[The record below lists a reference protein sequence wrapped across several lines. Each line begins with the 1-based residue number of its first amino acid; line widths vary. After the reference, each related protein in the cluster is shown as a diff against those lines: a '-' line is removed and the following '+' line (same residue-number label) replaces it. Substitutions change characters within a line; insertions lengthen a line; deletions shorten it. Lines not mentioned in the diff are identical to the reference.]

1 VEVTKNKG
9 FTVNSLIVIALGTL
23 FMLAS
28 IVVYLLILK
37 GVMGRFSYKEAFT
50 DVSSMKKAISGE
62 GTSIAILY
70 SQYTE
75 NMLPPGSTWLNDN
88 ITTWKKFLNNYHYS
102 FDIIKDNDIEKGKH
116 YNYKI
121 LILPGSKSLSDEETI
136 NIKKFIDRGGSVF
149 VTSGI
154 ASFSADGKWRGWE
167 FFNEVFGMKFI
178 KEVERDDVTKIHT
191 LRGNLPITA
200 NIPTGYPLKVAT
212 WDRPISVEVLEPRST
227 QVSFWYNYRLQD
239 GLVREE
245 VKKSGGI
252 VYGSYGKGRFIWMGF
267 EINSVIG
274 IQEDYIYFD
283 RLFHNALS
291 WLQYKPL
298 AYVKDWPE
306 DYKAGAML
314 AVMVGDQPQ
323 NVRNILPLLRSEGI
337 KATFFV
343 DPSKVSNYQDL
354 VKTIAS
360 YGDIGAVVDI
370 GYMAAVDD
378 TTNKLDDYNT
388 QTRKVKEANSKIESI
403 KGVHTDGLL
412 PYYGLFDDNSLRAIA
427 EANYKYVLTDSLT
440 DRSVPKAII
449 KGENTV
455 ISITKTARDD
465 YEVIRDFGLT
475 QQDFQLY
482 TYKEDVD
489 RVLFEGGLYVFKV
502 HTEFQCQP
510 QNISVLR
517 DLLKYIKTKKMW
529 VASGNEIYNWWVK
542 KNKVEMRIESRG
554 ESRVTVSISNPGMEK
569 LKEIMLEIDLQMT
582 VTNLE
587 VSSEIIGTIQ
597 PEYSFNPTTHM
608 MYLKIKEFTP
618 GETRIYYI
626 DYDKPKVLSGN

>member
-1 VEVTKNKG
+1 M
-9 FTVNSLIVIALGTL
+9 ALGTV

-28 IVVYLLILK
+28 IVIYLLILK
-37 GVMGRFSYKEAFT
+37 GVLGRFSYKEAFT
-50 DVSSMKKAISGE
+50 DTSAIKKVISGE
-62 GTSIAILY
+62 GTNIAILY

-75 NMLPPGSTWLNDN
+75 NSLPPGSTWLSDN
-88 ITTWKKFLNNYHYS
+88 ITTWKKFLGNYNYS
-102 FDIIKDNDIEKGKH
+102 YNIIKDRDIELGKH
-116 YNYKI
+116 FNYKI
-121 LILPGSKSLSDEETI
+121 LILPGSKALSDEEVI

-149 VTSGI
+149 ATSGI
-154 ASFSADGKWRGWE
+154 GTFSADGKWRGWE
-167 FFNEVFGMKFI
+167 FFNEVFGCKFVR
-178 KEVERDDVTKIHT
+178 EVERDEVTKIHT

-212 WDRPISVEVLEPRST
+212 WDRPIAVEVLEPRST

-252 VYGSYGKGRFIWMGF
+252 VNGTYGRGRFVWMGF

-283 RLFHNALS
+283 KLFHNS
-291 WLQYKPL
+291 MDWLQYKPL

-306 DYKAGAML
+306 KYKAAAML
-314 AVMVGDQPQ
+314 VVMVGNQPQ
-323 NVRNILPLLRSEGI
+323 NVRNILPILKQEGM

-343 DPSKVSNYQDL
+343 DPSKVANYQDL
-354 VKTIAS
+354 VQTIAS
-360 YGDIGAVVDI
+360 YGDVGAIVDI
-370 GYMAAVDD
+370 GYMSAVND

-388 QTRKVKEANSKIESI
+388 QVMKVKDANSKIEI
-403 KGVHTDGLL
+403 VKGVHSDGLL

-427 EANYKYVLTDSLT
+427 EAKYKYVVTDSLT

-449 KGENTV
+449 KGSNTV

-475 QQDFQLY
+475 QPEFQLY

-489 RVLFEGGLYVFKV
+489 RVLFEGGLYVFKI
-502 HTEFQCQP
+502 HTDFQCQS
-510 QNISVLR
+510 QNLGVLR
-517 DLLKYIKTKKMW
+517 DLIQYIKSKDIW
-529 VASGNEIYNWWVK
+529 IASGNEIYNWWVK
-542 KNKVEMRIESRG
+542 RNKVEMRIESRG
-554 ESRVTVSISNPGMEK
+554 ESRVIVSVSNPGTEM
-569 LKEIMLEIDLQMT
+569 LKEIMLEIDLQMS
-582 VTNLE
+582 VKNIE
-587 VSSEIIGTIQ
+587 ISSEIIGTAQ
-597 PEYSFNPTTHM
+597 PEYNFNPATHM
-608 MYLKIKEFTP
+608 LYVKINDFKP

-626 DYDKPKVLSGN
+626 DYDKPNV

>member
-9 FTVNSLIVIALGTL
+9 FTVNSLIVFSLGTL

-50 DVSSMKKAISGE
+50 DVNSIKKVVAGE
-62 GTSIAILY
+62 GNKIAILY

-75 NMLPPGSTWLNDN
+75 NRLPPGSTWTSDN
-88 ITTWKKFLNNYHYS
+88 ITTWKKFLNNYTLSY
-102 FDIIKDNDIEKGKH
+102 DIIQDNDIEKGKH
-116 YNYKI
+116 YKYEI
-121 LILPGSKSLSDEETI
+121 LILPGAQALSDEEVI
-136 NIKKFIDRGGSVF
+136 NIKKFIDGGGSVF
-149 VTSGI
+149 ATSGT

-178 KEVERDDVTKIHT
+178 KEVERDEVTKIHT

-212 WDRPISVEVLEPRST
+212 WDRPIQVEVLEPRST

-252 VYGSYGKGRFIWMGF
+252 VYGSYGKGRFVWMGF

-274 IQEDYIYFD
+274 IQEDYIFFD

-291 WLQYKPL
+291 WLRYKPL
-298 AYVKDWPE
+298 AYVKDWPQE
-306 DYKAGAML
+306 YKAAAML

-323 NVRNILPLLRSEGI
+323 NVRNILSLLKAEGI

-343 DPSKVSNYQDL
+343 DPAKVSNYNDL

-360 YGDIGAVVDI
+360 YGDIGAIVDI
-370 GYMAAVDD
+370 GFKASVDD
-378 TTNKLDDYNT
+378 TTNKLDDYDTQTKKVRQANT
-388 QTRKVKEANSKIESI
+388 QIEVI
-403 KGVHTDGLL
+403 KGVHADGLL

-427 EANYKYVLTDSLT
+427 EAKFKYVLTDSLT
-440 DRSVPKAII
+440 DRSVPRVII

-475 QQDFQLY
+475 QQEFQLY

-489 RVLFEGGLYVFKV
+489 RVLFEGGLYVFKL

-510 QNISVLR
+510 QNISVLK
-517 DLLKYIKTKKMW
+517 DLLKYINSKQIW

-542 KNKVEMRIESRG
+542 KNKVEMRVEPRG
-554 ESRVTVSISNPGMEK
+554 ESRVTVSISNPGIEK
-569 LKEIMLEIDLQMT
+569 LTEIMLEIDLQMN
-582 VTNLE
+582 VTNIE
-587 VSSEIIGTIQ
+587 ISSEIIGTIQ
-597 PEYSFNPTTHM
+597 PAFSFNPATHM
-608 MYLKIKEFTP
+608 LYLKIKEFKP
-618 GETRIYYI
+618 GETRIYYV
-626 DYDKPKVLSGN
+626 DYDKPKV

>member
-1 VEVTKNKG
+1 MEVTKNKG
-9 FTVNSLIVIALGTL
+9 FTVNSLIVFSLGTL

-50 DVSSMKKAISGE
+50 DVNSIKKVINGE
-62 GTSIAILY
+62 GTNIAILY

-88 ITTWKKFLNNYHYS
+88 ITTWKKFLGNYRYS
-102 FDIIKDNDIEKGKH
+102 YDIIKDTDIEKGIH
-116 YNYKI
+116 FRYKI
-121 LILPGSKSLSDEETI
+121 LILPGSKSLSDEEII

-178 KEVERDDVTKIHT
+178 REVERDEVTKIHT

-212 WDRPISVEVLEPRST
+212 WDRPIAVEVLEPRST

-252 VYGSYGKGRFIWMGF
+252 AYGSYGQGRFVWMGF

-306 DYKAGAML
+306 NYRAAAML

-323 NVRNILPLLRSEGI
+323 NVRNILPILKAEGI

-343 DPSKVSNYQDL
+343 DPSKVANYKDL
-354 VKTIAS
+354 IKTIAS
-360 YGDIGAVVDI
+360 YGDIGAIVDI

-388 QTRKVKEANSKIESI
+388 QIKKVKAANAKIEI
-403 KGVHTDGLL
+403 INGVHSEGLL

-427 EANYKYVLTDSLT
+427 ENKYKYVLTDSLT
-440 DRSVPKAII
+440 DRSVPRAII
-449 KGENTV
+449 KGDNTV

-475 QQDFQLY
+475 QPEFQSY

-489 RVLFEGGLYVFKV
+489 RVLFEGGLYVFKL

-510 QNISVLR
+510 QNLAVLT
-517 DLLKYIKTKKMW
+517 DLIKYIKLKNMW
-529 VASGNEIYNWWVK
+529 VASGNQIYNWWIK
-542 KNKVEMRIESRG
+542 KNKVEMRVEPRG
-554 ESRVTVSISNPGMEK
+554 ESRVTVSISNPGNEL
-569 LKEIMLEIDLQMT
+569 LKEIMLEIDLQLN
-582 VTNLE
+582 VTNIAI
-587 VSSEIIGTIQ
+587 SSEIIGTIQ
-597 PEYSFNPTTHM
+597 PEYYFNPANHM
-608 MYLKIKEFTP
+608 LYLKIKEFKP

-626 DYDKPKVLSGN
+626 DYDKPKV

>member
-1 VEVTKNKG
+1 MEVTKNKG
-9 FTVNSLIVIALGTL
+9 FTVNSLIVFSLGTL

-37 GVMGRFSYKEAFT
+37 GVMGRFSYKEAYT
-50 DVSSMKKAISGE
+50 DVDAIKKVMSGE
-62 GTSIAILY
+62 GSSVAILY

-88 ITTWKKFLNNYHYS
+88 ITTWKKFLNNYKYNY
-102 FDIIKDNDIEKGKH
+102 DIIKDSDIEKGKH
-116 YNYKI
+116 FKYKI
-121 LILPGSKSLSDEETI
+121 LILPGSKSLSDEEII
-136 NIKKFIDRGGSVF
+136 NIKKFVDRGGSVF

-178 KEVERDDVTKIHT
+178 REVERDEVTKIHT

-212 WDRPISVEVLEPRST
+212 WDRPIAVEVLEPRST

-252 VYGSYGKGRFIWMGF
+252 AYGSYGQGRFVWMGF

-306 DYKAGAML
+306 NYKAAAML
-314 AVMVGDQPQ
+314 TVMVGDQPQ
-323 NVRNILPLLRSEGI
+323 NVRNILPILKEEGI

-343 DPSKVSNYQDL
+343 DPSKVSNYKDL
-354 VKTIAS
+354 IKTIAS
-360 YGDIGAVVDI
+360 YGDIGAIVDI
-370 GYMAAVDD
+370 GYMAAIDD

-388 QTRKVKEANSKIESI
+388 QIKKVKDASSKIEVI
-403 KGVHTDGLL
+403 NGVHSDGLL

-427 EANYKYVLTDSLT
+427 ETNYKYVVTDSLT
-440 DRSVPKAII
+440 DRSVPKAIV
-449 KGENTV
+449 KGDNTV

-465 YEVIRDFGLT
+465 YEVIRDFGLS
-475 QQDFQLY
+475 QPEFQLY

-510 QNISVLR
+510 QNLTVLK
-517 DLLKYIKTKKMW
+517 DLIKYIKSKDMW
-529 VASGNEIYNWWVK
+529 IASGNDIYNWWIK
-542 KNKVEMRIESRG
+542 KNKVEMRVEPRG
-554 ESRVTVSISNPGMEK
+554 ESRVTVSISNPGNEL
-569 LKEIMLEIDLQMT
+569 LKEIMLEIDLQMS
-582 VTNLE
+582 VTNIAI
-587 VSSEIIGTIQ
+587 SSEIIGTLQ
-597 PEYSFNPTTHM
+597 PEYSFNPATHM
-608 MYLKIKEFTP
+608 LYLKIKEFQP

-626 DYDKPKVLSGN
+626 DYDKPKV

>member
-1 VEVTKNKG
+1 MEVTKNKG
-9 FTVNSLIVIALGTL
+9 FTVNSLIVITLGTF

-50 DVSSMKKAISGE
+50 DVSGIKKVISGE
-62 GTSIAILY
+62 GASIAILY

-88 ITTWKKFLNNYHYS
+88 ITTWKKFLNNYKFSY
-102 FDIIKDNDIEKGKH
+102 DIIKDTDIEKGKH

-121 LILPGSKSLSDEETI
+121 LILPGSKSLSDEEII
-136 NIKKFIDRGGSVF
+136 NIKKFVDRGGSIF

-167 FFNEVFGMKFI
+167 FFNEVFGMKFVR
-178 KEVERDDVTKIHT
+178 EVERDEVTKIHT

-227 QVSFWYNYRLQD
+227 QISFWYNYRLQD

-252 VYGSYGKGRFIWMGF
+252 VNGTYGKGRFVWMGF

-306 DYKAGAML
+306 DYNAAAML

-323 NVRNILPLLRSEGI
+323 NVRNILPLLREEGI

-343 DPSKVSNYQDL
+343 DPAKVANYQDL
-354 VKTIAS
+354 VKTIPA
-360 YGDIGAVVDI
+360 YGDGGAVVDI

-378 TTNKLDDYNT
+378 TTNKLDDYDI
-388 QTRKVKEANSKIESI
+388 QTKKIGEANSQIGRI
-403 KGVHTDGLL
+403 QGVHVDGLL

-427 EANYKYVLTDSLT
+427 EAKYKYVLTDSLT

-475 QQDFQLY
+475 QPDFQLY

-510 QNISVLR
+510 QNIAVLR

-542 KNKVEMRIESRG
+542 KNKVEMRVESRG
-554 ESRVTVSISNPGMEK
+554 ESRVTVSISNPGTEK
-569 LKEIMLEIDLQMT
+569 IKEIMLEIDLQMSA
-582 VTNLE
+582 TNIAI
-587 VSSEIIGTIQ
+587 SSEIIGTLQ
-597 PEYSFNPTTHM
+597 PEYSFNPATHM
-608 MYLKIKEFTP
+608 LYLKIKDFKP
-618 GETRIYYI
+618 NETRIYYV
-626 DYDKPKVLSGN
+626 DYDKPKV

>member
-1 VEVTKNKG
+1 
-9 FTVNSLIVIALGTL
+9 
-23 FMLAS
+23 MLAS

-50 DVSSMKKAISGE
+50 DVNSIKKVINGE
-62 GTSIAILY
+62 GTNIAILY

-88 ITTWKKFLNNYHYS
+88 ITTWKKFLGNYRYS
-102 FDIIKDNDIEKGKH
+102 YDIIKDTDIEKGIH
-116 YNYKI
+116 FRYKI
-121 LILPGSKSLSDEETI
+121 LILPGSKSLSDEEII

-178 KEVERDDVTKIHT
+178 REVERDEVTKIHT

-212 WDRPISVEVLEPRST
+212 WDRPIAVEVLEPRST

-252 VYGSYGKGRFIWMGF
+252 AYGSYGQGRFVWMGF

-306 DYKAGAML
+306 NYRAAAML

-323 NVRNILPLLRSEGI
+323 NVRNILPIL
-337 KATFFV
+337 KAE
-343 DPSKVSNYQDL
+343 DL
-354 VKTIAS
+354 IKTIAS
-360 YGDIGAVVDI
+360 YGDIGAIVDI

-388 QTRKVKEANSKIESI
+388 QIKKVKAANAKIEI
-403 KGVHTDGLL
+403 INGVHSEGLL

-427 EANYKYVLTDSLT
+427 ENKYKYVLTDSLT
-440 DRSVPKAII
+440 DRSVPRAII
-449 KGENTV
+449 KGDNTV

-475 QQDFQLY
+475 QPEFQSY

-489 RVLFEGGLYVFKV
+489 RVLFEGGLYVFKL

-510 QNISVLR
+510 QNLAVLT
-517 DLLKYIKTKKMW
+517 DLIKYIKLKNMW
-529 VASGNEIYNWWVK
+529 VASGNQIYNWWIK
-542 KNKVEMRIESRG
+542 KNKVEMRVEPRG
-554 ESRVTVSISNPGMEK
+554 ESRVTVSISNPGNEL
-569 LKEIMLEIDLQMT
+569 LKEIMLEIDLQLN
-582 VTNLE
+582 VTNIAI
-587 VSSEIIGTIQ
+587 SSEIIGTIQ
-597 PEYSFNPTTHM
+597 PEYYFNPANHM
-608 MYLKIKEFTP
+608 LYLKIKEFKP

-626 DYDKPKVLSGN
+626 DYDKPKV

>member
-50 DVSSMKKAISGE
+50 DVKAIKQVVAGE
-62 GTSIAILY
+62 GTNIAILY

-88 ITTWKKFLNNYHYS
+88 ITTWKKFLNSYRFS
-102 FDIIKDNDIEKGKH
+102 FNIINDNDIEEGRH
-116 YNYKI
+116 FQYKI
-121 LILPGSKSLSDEETI
+121 LILPGSKSLSDEEII
-136 NIKKFIDRGGSVF
+136 NIKKFVDRGGSVF

-178 KEVERDDVTKIHT
+178 REVERDEITKIHT

-212 WDRPISVEVLEPRST
+212 WDRPIAVEVLEPRST

-252 VYGSYGKGRFIWMGF
+252 VYGSYGKGRFVWMGF

-291 WLQYKPL
+291 CLQYKPL
-298 AYVKDWPE
+298 AYVKDWPQN
-306 DYKAGAML
+306 YQAAAMF

-323 NVRNILPLLRSEGI
+323 NVRNILPLLKAEGI

-343 DPSKVSNYQDL
+343 DPSKVANYKDL
-354 VKTIAS
+354 IKTIAT
-360 YGDIGAVVDI
+360 YGDVGAVVDI
-370 GYMAAVDD
+370 GYMAAIND
-378 TTNKLDDYNT
+378 TTNKLDDYST
-388 QTRKVKEANSKIESI
+388 QSQKVKDANLQIEAI

-412 PYYGLFDDNSLRAIA
+412 PYYGLFDDNSLRAVA
-427 EANYKYVLTDSLT
+427 EAKYKYVLTDSLT

-475 QQDFQLY
+475 QPEFQLY

-489 RVLFEGGLYVFKV
+489 RVLFEGGLYVFKL
-502 HTEFQCQP
+502 HTEFQCQQ
-510 QNISVLR
+510 QNVAVLK
-517 DLLKYIKTKKMW
+517 DLLQYIKAKNMW
-529 VASGNEIYNWWVK
+529 IASGNEIHNWWVK
-542 KNKVEMRIESRG
+542 KNKVEMRVESRG
-554 ESRVTVSISNPGMEK
+554 ESRVTVSISNPGNET
-569 LKEIMLEIDLQMT
+569 LKEIMLEIDLQLN
-582 VTNLE
+582 VTNIE

-597 PEYSFNPTTHM
+597 PEYSFNPATHM
-608 MYLKIKEFTP
+608 IYLKIKEFKS

-626 DYDKPKVLSGN
+626 DYDKPKV

>member
-1 VEVTKNKG
+1 
-9 FTVNSLIVIALGTL
+9 
-23 FMLAS
+23 MLAS

-37 GVMGRFSYKEAFT
+37 GVMGRFSYKEAYT
-50 DVSSMKKAISGE
+50 DVDALKKVMSGE
-62 GTSIAILY
+62 GSQIAILY

-88 ITTWKKFLNNYHYS
+88 ITTWKKFLNNYKYS
-102 FDIIKDNDIEKGKH
+102 YDILKDSDIEKGKH
-116 YNYKI
+116 FKYKI
-121 LILPGSKSLSDEETI
+121 LILPGSKSLSDEEII
-136 NIKKFIDRGGSVF
+136 NIKKYIDRGGCAF

-178 KEVERDDVTKIHT
+178 REVERDEVTKIHT

-212 WDRPISVEVLEPRST
+212 WDRPIAVEVLEPRST

-252 VYGSYGKGRFIWMGF
+252 AYGSYGQGRFVWMGF

-306 DYKAGAML
+306 NYKAAAML
-314 AVMVGDQPQ
+314 TVMVGDQPQ
-323 NVRNILPLLRSEGI
+323 NVRNILPILKDAGI

-343 DPSKVSNYQDL
+343 DPSKVSNYKDL

-360 YGDIGAVVDI
+360 YGDIGAIVDI
-370 GYMAAVDD
+370 GYMAAIGD

-388 QTRKVKEANSKIESI
+388 QIKKVKDASSKIEVVN
-403 KGVHTDGLL
+403 GVHAEGLL

-427 EANYKYVLTDSLT
+427 ETKYKYVVTDSLT

-449 KGENTV
+449 KGDNTV

-475 QQDFQLY
+475 QPEFQLY

-489 RVLFEGGLYVFKV
+489 RVLFEGGLYIFKV

-510 QNISVLR
+510 QNLTVLK
-517 DLLKYIKTKKMW
+517 DLIEYIKSKEMW
-529 VASGNEIYNWWVK
+529 IASGKDIYNWWIK
-542 KNKVEMRIESRG
+542 KNKVEMRVEPRG
-554 ESRVTVSISNPGMEK
+554 ESRVTISISNPGHEL
-569 LKEIMLEIDLQMT
+569 LKEIMLEVDLQMS
-582 VTNLE
+582 VTNIAI
-587 VSSEIIGTIQ
+587 SSEIIGTLQ

-608 MYLKIKEFTP
+608 LYLKIKEFKP

-626 DYDKPKVLSGN
+626 DYDKPKV